1 MDYPQHWL
9 KEHKAVATDKG
20 WARAN
25 GELLKCQKGLESE
38 PEVPEVPEQGPD
50 DKKPEV
56 EDPKIEG

>member
-1 MDYPQHWL
+1 MDYPQRWL

-25 GELLKCQKGLESE
+25 GDLLKCQKGLESE
-38 PEVPEVPEQGPD
+38 PEVPEVPEQE
-50 DKKPEV
+50 PEV